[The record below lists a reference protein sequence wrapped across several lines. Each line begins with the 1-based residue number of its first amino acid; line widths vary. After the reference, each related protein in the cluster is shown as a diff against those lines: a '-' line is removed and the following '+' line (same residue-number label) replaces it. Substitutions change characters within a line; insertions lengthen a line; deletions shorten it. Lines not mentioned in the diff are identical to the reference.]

1 VGEQNEPWK
10 IDELIAEGYDFLEE
24 QKITKACFIWEKVW
38 EEIKKVLTPEIRSV
52 TELGYSLG
60 DAGNV
65 ENWCQDY
72 EMELEN
78 AGVEDLSF
86 FKKRITYCREFVKLL
101 PESDPLIIEN
111 MKRAEAE
118 SLFAL
123 GKIDEGEKA
132 FAVLIKE
139 YPNSAFVYIG
149 WADLYWLFRIN
160 DKTPCD
166 YEKAE
171 KIYRKA
177 LESNV
182 DYREEVIER
191 LKELEKEKEKASR
204 CKSGN

>member
-101 PESDPLIIEN
+101 PESDPLFILVGPICTGCFEL
-111 MKRAEAE
+111 MIKLLVIMRKPKKYTAKRSRAM
-118 SLFAL
+118 LTT
-123 GKIDEGEKA
+123 GK
-132 FAVLIKE
+132 
-139 YPNSAFVYIG
+139 
-149 WADLYWLFRIN
+149 
-160 DKTPCD
+160 
-166 YEKAE
+166 
-171 KIYRKA
+171 
-177 LESNV
+177 
-182 DYREEVIER
+182 
-191 LKELEKEKEKASR
+191 
-204 CKSGN
+204 KS